1 MNHEILAAV
10 IPMVAFKKEVFEY
23 IDKLVK
29 DHGVKQA
36 RKVLFTVDEASKILN
51 IKVSRLRQ
59 AVFRNE
65 IDYVKLGALVRFRD
79 EDIQNYIQRNLKE
92 IKAT

>member
-1 MNHEILAAV
+1 
-10 IPMVAFKKEVFEY
+10 MVAFKKEVFEY

-36 RKVLFTVDEASKILN
+36 RKVLFTVDEAAKILN

>member
-1 MNHEILAAV
+1 MDHEILAAV

-36 RKVLFTVDEASKILN
+36 RKVLFTVDEAAKILN